1 VATSTALKGLSKLVN
16 RGQQFIVPMMD
27 DPLDSSIVLFDSMEW
42 DAQILALKNAKQ
54 IGVDIE
60 TYTTDPYEPEGS
72 LYPYLNKGEIR
83 LIQVSLPK
91 DKTLIFDL
99 GGLTD
104 DRAAIQK
111 RLQRDLNVLF
121 EKLADSD
128 TTIVGQNLSFDYG
141 WIRYKFG
148 VGMRKTRDTMILSQ
162 IYWGGL
168 RYGLMRQ
175 LKEAGIDA
183 RSPHTLSAIAY
194 RMGLGVVEKSG
205 LQDSDWGV
213 ALTNRQL
220 NYAAKDSR
228 LVLDIFKRLGN
239 LCKEEGLKN
248 TCLAELTALPA
259 FGEMMFNGM
268 PVCLETLG
276 TVLSEYKEAAEN
288 AIAPFVETFP
298 GVNQNSPKQLVAALN
313 KKFGKKFDRPLRESD
328 LEEEDDRD
336 CIYREWENIEK
347 SNDEALLPYAHYPEI
362 GGLLLYRGL
371 MTQVKYLE
379 NIQSKTVNGR
389 VHSRFTQIA
398 PQALGRS
405 SCSSPNLQNPSN
417 LKPQWKKLGLKSV
430 RVVFRAPEGKELGL
444 VDLAK
449 AHAQIA
455 RHASKDPV
463 MTDADLN
470 GVDSH
475 SLTAEKFLAKSGKP
489 WSWQQIAEWKED
501 KDHPNHS
508 EANSARQLGKTGFYS
523 FLNLASAF
531 RVMVMAKTSDNPI
544 DAPIETF
551 ETLMEALKE
560 TYSGLVN
567 YQWGQVKEAGS
578 KCFKFVSGVPG
589 EPNEYGEIRG
599 LSGRRLYLQKR
610 WKQGAYG
617 DYKSIKATDCVSH
630 IWMST
635 EADAIKFALGKFLK
649 VCDRHPE
656 WEAETV
662 NFCHDEIV
670 FICKK
675 GFGVTVAKALHDC
688 MCEGMNQYI
697 TYIDPFKAH
706 VGEDWTVH

>member
-1 VATSTALKGLSKLVN
+1 MVAATALKGLSKLVN
-16 RGQQFIVPMMD
+16 RGQQFIVPMID
-27 DPLDSSIVLFDSMEW
+27 DPLDSYIVLFDSGEW
-42 DAQILALKNAKQ
+42 GRGISDLKVSKK

-60 TYTTDPYEPEGS
+60 TYTTDPYEPGGS
-72 LYPYLNKGEIR
+72 LYPYLDKGEIR
-83 LIQVSLPK
+83 LIQVALSNG
-91 DKTLIFDL
+91 KTLIFDL

-104 DRAAIQK
+104 DRSVIQK
-111 RLQRDLNVLF
+111 RLQKDLNVLF
-121 EKLADSD
+121 EKLADST

-183 RSPHTLSAIAY
+183 RSPHTLAAIAH

-213 ALTNRQL
+213 SLTNRQL

-228 LVLDIFKRLGN
+228 LALEIGDRLAQM
-239 LCKEEGLKN
+239 CTKEKLTN
-248 TCLAELTALPA
+248 TCVAELTALPA
-259 FGEMMFNGM
+259 FGEMMYNGM
-268 PVCLETLG
+268 PVCMETLG
-276 TVLSEYKEAAEN
+276 TVLSEYKEAADR

-298 GVNQNSPKQLVAALN
+298 GVNQNSPKQLVVALN
-313 KKFGKKFDRPLRESD
+313 KKFGTRLKESD
-328 LEEEDDRD
+328 LEEEDDEY
-336 CIYREWENIEK
+336 CIYRDWENIEK
-347 SNDEALLPYAHYPEI
+347 TNDEALLPYSHYPVI

-379 NIQSKTVNGR
+379 NIKAKTVNGR

-455 RHASKDPV
+455 RHASGDPV

-489 WSWQQIAEWKED
+489 WTWQQIAEWKED
-501 KDHPNHS
+501 KGHPNHS

-544 DAPIETF
+544 DEPIETF

-560 TYSGLVN
+560 TYSGLVS
-567 YQWGQVKEAGS
+567 YQWGKVKEARA
-578 KCFKFVSGVPG
+578 KCFNFISGVPG

-610 WKQGAYG
+610 WKQGTHG
-617 DYKSIKATDCVSH
+617 DYKTVKATDCVSH

-635 EADAIKFALGKFLK
+635 EADAIKFALGKFLSI
-649 VCDRHPE
+649 CDRHPE

-675 GFGVTVAKALHDC
+675 GFGVTVAKALHGC